1 MERKGEEENGWREVF
16 LLCPRKKK
24 EKSAT
29 MLRWRGLD

>member
-1 MERKGEEENGWREVF
+1 MMERKGEEESGGREF